1 MTRHS
6 QPPRHKL
13 GTHVLLDAWGAP
25 FPVLDDAERIR
36 DALEATVEAARLT
49 LLAQELRHFEPQGV
63 TAVALL
69 AESHLA
75 IHTWPEHGAF
85 AADLFHCGE
94 LPLLEIPALMN
105 DLAARLE
112 ATSWDYQVVERRAL
126 EEPRRAPGSRDR
138 SRPRPKWSWPPPAS
152 RAPRAP

>member
-1 MTRHS
+1 MTRH
-6 QPPRHKL
+6 PEPLHRKL

-25 FPVLDDAERIR
+25 FPVLDDVERVR
-36 DALEATVEAARLT
+36 GALEATVEAARLT
-49 LLAQELRHFEPQGV
+49 LLDQKLRQFEPQGV
-63 TAVALL
+63 TALALL

-105 DLAARLE
+105 ELAARLE
-112 ATSWDYQVVERRAL
+112 ATCWDHRVVERRAF
-126 EEPRRAPGSRDR
+126 EEPRRAAGVDV
-138 SRPRPKWSWPPPAS
+138 
-152 RAPRAP
+152 